1 MVRSSRESHEEHV
14 AASTALERRLFELQA
29 LFEASQLLNASL
41 SLRSILDTLLHIP
54 MGHLMLTRGLIALHD
69 KNEGL
74 RVEVVKGGRQDLVGK
89 ILDGEARVA
98 RATRLADLGPAQNP
112 WAGALEHWGFSLVL
126 PLVSSH
132 RELGLVAFGPKIS
145 GRDFEDSELDFL
157 DSLARIAATAIENGL
172 MFEELNRVNRR
183 LDRKLQEM
191 NTLFEIS
198 RELNTSL
205 DENRIAATLSFAA
218 MGEMLTK
225 TCAVWQLLEGQAR
238 LLVARGLLPG
248 ASLKEDESFYGKA
261 FGLLREPVR
270 LAHSGEEA
278 SAELPELARAGFRVL
293 VPLRVQDKTRGVLAL
308 GPRMDGRDYTEDDL
322 SFLLTLGNHA
332 AISLENARLFREAL
346 EKQRLEEELAIAR
359 EIQEGLLPKEFP
371 DLESAEIWG
380 VNIPTRQVGGDYF
393 DCLRLGDESVG
404 LAIAD
409 VSGKGT
415 PASLLMANV
424 QASLR
429 TLAQPGIDLGK
440 MVARINDL
448 VHANT
453 GFDKF
458 VTFFYAEFNTGT
470 GELRY
475 VNAGHNPPYLV
486 RRDGRVETLEEGG
499 LLLGMLPNV
508 EYQTGSARLEPGD
521 LLVMFTDGVTEAQN
535 AREEEFEDERLVQV
549 LLDTRSGSAKEVV
562 DAIVDA
568 VTRFAGEAEQYDDIT
583 VLVLKMR

>member
-1 MVRSSRESHEEHV
+1 MSTSSPVSQGDRAGSG
-14 AASTALERRLFELQA
+14 AALERRLFELQA

-54 MGHLMLTRGLIALHD
+54 MGHLMLTRGLVALR
-69 KNEGL
+69 KNNGVL

-89 ILDGEARVA
+89 VLDGEAQVTT
-98 RATRLADLGPAQNP
+98 ATRLADLESAQHP
-112 WAGALEHWGFSLVL
+112 WAAALRHWSFSLVL
-126 PLVSSH
+126 PLISSH
-132 RELGLVAFGPKIS
+132 RELGLVAFGPKIN

-225 TCAVWQLLEGQAR
+225 TCAVWQLLEGEAR
-238 LLVARGLLPG
+238 LLVVRGLSPG
-248 ASLKEDESFYGKA
+248 TALREDEAFYSRA
-261 FGLLREPVR
+261 FALLREPVR
-270 LAHSGEEA
+270 LAHAGTET
-278 SAELPELARAGFRVL
+278 SAALPGLAQAGFRVL
-293 VPLRVQDKTRGVLAL
+293 VPLRVQEKTRGVLAL

-371 DLESAEIWG
+371 DLNNAEIWG

-393 DCLRLGDESVG
+393 DCLPLDKQSVG

-429 TLAQPGIDLGK
+429 TLAQSGTDLGK
-440 MVARINDL
+440 MVGRINDL

-458 VTFFYAEFNTGT
+458 VTFFYAEFNAETGR
-470 GELRY
+470 LRY

-508 EYQTGSARLEPGD
+508 EYQAGEAQLHPGD
-521 LLVMFTDGVTEAQN
+521 LLLMFTDGVTEAQN
-535 AREEEFEDERLVQV
+535 AKEEEFEDERLIQV
-549 LLDTRSGSAKEVV
+549 LLGVRDASAREIVETVV
-562 DAIVDA
+562 EA
-568 VTRFAGEAEQYDDIT
+568 VRRFAGDAEQYDDIT
-583 VLVLKMR
+583 VLALKMR

>member
-1 MVRSSRESHEEHV
+1 M
-14 AASTALERRLFELQA
+14 FELQA

-41 SLRSILDTLLHIP
+41 SLRSVLDTLLHIP
-54 MGHLMLTRGLIALHD
+54 MGHLMLTRGLVALRNRD
-69 KNEGL
+69 GEL
-74 RVEVVKGGRQDLVGK
+74 RVEVVKGGRQDLTGK
-89 ILDGEARVA
+89 TLDGDAQVT
-98 RATRLADLGPAQNP
+98 RASRLADLDPAQHP
-112 WAGALEHWGFSLVL
+112 WAAALEHWGFSLIL

-132 RELGLVAFGPKIS
+132 RNLGMVAFGPKIS
-145 GRDFEDSELDFL
+145 GRGFEDAELDFL

-172 MFEELNRVNRR
+172 LFEEMSALNRR

-205 DENRIAATLSFAA
+205 DENRIATTLSFAA

-225 TCAVWQLLEGQAR
+225 TCAVWQLLDGEAR
-238 LLVARGLLPG
+238 LLVARGLAPG
-248 ASLKEDESFYGKA
+248 TSLEDESFYAKA
-261 FGLLREPVR
+261 FGLLQGPVR
-270 LAHSGEEA
+270 LAQAEDQDA
-278 SAELPELARAGFRVL
+278 PELPELARAGFRVL

-308 GPRMDGRDYTEDDL
+308 GPRVDGRDYTEDDL

-346 EKQRLEEELAIAR
+346 EKQKLEEELAIAR
-359 EIQEGLLPKEFP
+359 EIQEQLLPKEFP
-371 DLESAEIWG
+371 ELESAEIWG

-393 DCLRLGDESVG
+393 DCLRLDERSIG

-429 TLAQPGIDLGK
+429 TLAQPGADLGE
-440 MVARINDL
+440 MVARINNL

-453 GFDKF
+453 SFDKF
-458 VTFFYAEFNTGT
+458 VTFFYAEFDTQT

-486 RRDGRVETLEEGG
+486 RSDGTVETLEEGG

-508 EYQTGSARLEPGD
+508 TYGSGTVQLRPGD
-521 LLVMFTDGVTEAQN
+521 LLLMFTDGVTEAQN
-535 AREEEFEDERLVQV
+535 ESEEEFEEERLIQV
-549 LLDTRSGSAKEVV
+549 LLNARTASAREVVEAVV
-562 DAIVDA
+562 DAVK
-568 VTRFAGEAEQYDDIT
+568 RFAGGAEQYDDIT
-583 VLVLKMR
+583 VLALKMR